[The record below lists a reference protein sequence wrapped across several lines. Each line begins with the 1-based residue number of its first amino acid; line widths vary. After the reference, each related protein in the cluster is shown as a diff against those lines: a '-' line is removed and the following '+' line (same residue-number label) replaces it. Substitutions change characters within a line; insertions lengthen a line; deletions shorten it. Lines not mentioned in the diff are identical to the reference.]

1 MSPHSAM
8 QLPASGSGVGL
19 AASWTFSSERAVML
33 GAQSGGFL
41 HVDKGT
47 VWLTLDGPHQG
58 PANDWGDLVLR
69 SGTRIHLTAGQHVVL
84 EPYQRAANEPT
95 GFSWEPDAFAADADA
110 PAGPMSAGWRRTGAM
125 LVRLARALG
134 QWLAPAPTWPA
145 IDPALEL
152 ERATQSAWR
161 SLYHLRGNPP

>member
-1 MSPHSAM
+1 MSSHPAM
-8 QLPASGSGVGL
+8 QLPAMGPGVGL

-33 GAQSGGFL
+33 GAQSDGFL
-41 HVDKGT
+41 YVDKGT

-84 EPYQRAANEPT
+84 EPYQRAANEAT
-95 GFSWEPDAFAADADA
+95 GFSWEPDAPASAPLSLGGRVSAWWRKAGAACF
-110 PAGPMSAGWRRTGAM
+110 
-125 LVRLARALG
+125 RLGRVLG

-145 IDPALEL
+145 RDPAQEL

-161 SLYHLRGNPP
+161 SLYHLRSNQP